1 MKMRTKTIVKQLLAA
16 FATTIAVQ
24 GAAQAA
30 TTFQFDTGAIAG
42 STTNFSFLTNEM
54 TFTAIGTPSITLTD
68 SNNDGV
74 IGGADDFA
82 EIGITSI
89 VNFQL
94 NNANIPVGTTG
105 VNNLYELIVH
115 FNFLGTAGIVGS
127 NAVATF
133 TSGSATIF
141 YDEVVNSS
149 SAGGVAIAQ
158 LTIPSANGS
167 QCVLTGPGLAEGSC
181 GLVLKF
187 DALGITDPDVW
198 TVDGTDLGDLDA
210 VAELDVD
217 VDNVTPPFSLLYA
230 GYGTTCGRDAVTG
243 AILPLCVQNVTT
255 DQDGSAVLNVP
266 EPGTVALL
274 GISLLGLAGSRRR
287 KAGSVVAV

>member
-16 FATTIAVQ
+16 FATTVAIQ

-30 TTFQFDTGAIAG
+30 ATFQFDTSAIAG
-42 STTNFSFLTNEM
+42 STTNFTFLTNEM
-54 TFTAIGTPSITLTD
+54 TFTAIGTPTITLTD

-105 VNNLYELIVH
+105 INNFYELIVN
-115 FNFLGTAGIVGS
+115 FNFVGTADIVGS

-133 TSGSATIF
+133 SSGSATVF
-141 YDEVVNSS
+141 YDEVVDSI
-149 SAGGVAIAQ
+149 AGATAIAQ
-158 LTIPSANGS
+158 LDLFAPNGS

-181 GLVLKF
+181 GIVLDF
-187 DALGITDPDVW
+187 DALAVTAAGVW
-198 TVDGTDLGDLDA
+198 TIGGTDLGNLGA
-210 VAELDVD
+210 TIELDVD
-217 VDNVTPPFSLLYA
+217 VDNVTPPFQVAYP
-230 GYGTTCGRDAVTG
+230 GFGVTCGTLAT
-243 AILPLCVQNVTT
+243 PSCVQQVST
-255 DQDGSAVLNVP
+255 DQDGSAEINVVP
-266 EPGTVALL
+266 DPGTLALL
-274 GISLLGLAGSRRR
+274 GISMLGLAGARRR
-287 KAGSVVAV
+287 KAGSIVAI